1 MRIDFSNTT
10 GKVAQNQQARG
21 NSPSAREKV
30 GGGNASSDKVDLAV
44 DRLKVQAAQSDARE
58 TELRR
63 ERVQALQKAV
73 ADGSYQ
79 VSDEQIASA
88 MMAHQGMAAF

>member
-10 GKVAQNQQARG
+10 GKVPESQQARG

-30 GGGNASSDKVDLAV
+30 GGGNTSSDKVDLAV

-58 TELRR
+58 TELRHQ
-63 ERVQALQKAV
+63 RVQALQKAV
-73 ADGSYQ
+73 ADGNYR

-88 MMAHQGMAAF
+88 MLAHQGTPGF